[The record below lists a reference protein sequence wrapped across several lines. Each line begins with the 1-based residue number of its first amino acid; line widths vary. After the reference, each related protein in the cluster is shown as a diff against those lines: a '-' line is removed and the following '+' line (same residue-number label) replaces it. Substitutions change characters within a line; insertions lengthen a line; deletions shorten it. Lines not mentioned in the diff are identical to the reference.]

1 MTEQFGRNHADER
14 QGIKGFHLLQKLP
27 DKALR
32 WASFDDNSVSNI
44 EEPIKKLRE
53 KYSIETDQR
62 KTWDT
67 WYKEFA
73 PKTQDVNEYVKF
85 YKTDKKHSILI
96 FKSHYLNY
104 CYLRKVLLTVYLNG
118 LGLSQIS

>member
-14 QGIKGFHLLQKLP
+14 QGIEGFHLLQKLP

-73 PKTQDVNEYVKF
+73 PKTQR
-85 YKTDKKHSILI
+85 
-96 FKSHYLNY
+96 
-104 CYLRKVLLTVYLNG
+104 C
-118 LGLSQIS
+118 